1 MVVLAAESVRLSASM
16 TPCPVVPPAVRL
28 PESSFSVTVFPVM
41 SRPPEM
47 PVSREYSS
55 MTMEPDRPPR
65 LMVFRAPCVP
75 AEAATSTF
83 PVVLAPAFAR
93 LPFVIRMA
101 LAAFW
106 EARSRIPLLTVTRP
120 DPRESAPARVTV
132 PVPESVV
139 EPVNPVLPAASVIFP
154 VVSTTREPA
163 PERAPAQA
171 LPSPSRAVAP
181 PAMERVPR
189 KVFAPVSSSVPA
201 FTDTVLPAVPLMTP
215 P

>member
-1 MVVLAAESVRLSASM
+1 M

-28 PESSFSVTVFPVM
+28 PLSSLSVTVLPVM
-41 SRPPEM
+41 SRGPET
-47 PVSREYSS
+47 PVSREKSS
-55 MTMEPDRPPR
+55 MTMELTRLPDKPPR
-65 LMVFRAPCVP
+65 LMVFRAPCAP

-93 LPFVIRMA
+93 LPFVIRMTF
-101 LAAFW
+101 AASW
-106 EARSRIPLLTVTRP
+106 EARSNVPLFTVTLP
-120 DPRESAPARVTV
+120 VPRELASVRVTV

-139 EPVNPVLPAASVIFP
+139 APVKAVFPPASVMSP
-154 VVSTTREPA
+154 VVSMTREPA

-201 FTDTVLPAVPLMTP
+201 FTDTEPPAVPLMTP